1 MTAEDFSNALR
12 DANPACDSCKTL
24 SGLLVSEAEDNIQL
38 VIEAERTVDLDAFQ
52 ATTITWAR
60 ATFPTTT
67 VESTLKHLVREIG
80 EVLKDPADIVEWADC
95 YLLLMNA
102 AAIAGHPVS
111 AIVEAAKA
119 KAAVNRSRKWG
130 APDADGV
137 VEHVREAPVSHIT
150 DVAAALRAEGIR
162 P

>member
-1 MTAEDFSNALR
+1 MTEKKLFELLERMRYEPARAIDAR
-12 DANPACDSCKTL
+12 DLIMAAFRGKAT
-24 SGLLVSEAEDNIQL
+24 AF
-38 VIEAERTVDLDAFQ
+38 DLDAFQ
-52 ATTITWAR
+52 ADTIAWAR
-60 ATFPTTT
+60 RTFPTTT
-67 VESTLKHLVREIG
+67 VESTLKHLVRETG

-137 VEHVREAPVSHIT
+137 VEHVREAPVSRIT